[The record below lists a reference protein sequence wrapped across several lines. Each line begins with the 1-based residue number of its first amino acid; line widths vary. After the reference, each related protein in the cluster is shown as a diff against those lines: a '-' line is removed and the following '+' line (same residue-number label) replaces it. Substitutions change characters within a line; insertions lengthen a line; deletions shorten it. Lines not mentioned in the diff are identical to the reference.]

1 MVCRSAAVSVCC
13 YGYKSKTTKPPRPNH
28 QLLVARVALCRRAAP
43 RRAAPPDSSS
53 LAAAGRLAG
62 QLAVFT
68 AHQRGSAR
76 RREIDLDS
84 SRNGATK

>member
-1 MVCRSAAVSVCC
+1 VLLQV
-13 YGYKSKTTKPPRPNH
+13 KNHQTPRPNH
-28 QLLVARVALCRRAAP
+28 QLLVARV
-43 RRAAPPDSSS
+43 APPDSSS

-68 AHQRGSAR
+68 AHQCGSAR